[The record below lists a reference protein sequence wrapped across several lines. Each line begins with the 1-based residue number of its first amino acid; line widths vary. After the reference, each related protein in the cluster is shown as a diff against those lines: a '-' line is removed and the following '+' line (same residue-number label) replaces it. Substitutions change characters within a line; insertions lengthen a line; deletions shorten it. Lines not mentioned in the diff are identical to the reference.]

1 MSSFSFLGKQR
12 MIEDILETPRPW
24 HKHAIHCLD
33 FEGSRR
39 SGIVEYGLVTILDLE
54 VVAMETRLCQAIG
67 PIPEMEAATH
77 QIRQT
82 DVELSDPFSESWN
95 LFRDKRL
102 EGPFAAHHAGV
113 ENGLIKSVW
122 PFVTQCPNFITGTLD
137 VDWGPWLDT
146 CALYRA
152 LFPDLES
159 YNLSKLISNFDLN
172 EKLEALAQRFCPESR
187 NSFHCAPY
195 DALASSVLIL
205 QLHTYDELRAL
216 TLEQLLKWS
225 QPGKGVI
232 TDGNQLELL

>member
-1 MSSFSFLGKQR
+1 MPFFLFFWKQR
-12 MIEDILETPRPW
+12 MIEEILETPRPW

-54 VVAMETRLCQAIG
+54 VVAMETRLCKASA
-67 PIPEMEAATH
+67 PIPEMEAVTH
-77 QIRQT
+77 KIRQA
-82 DVELSDPFSESWN
+82 DVEFCDPISESWN

-122 PFVTQCPNFITGTLD
+122 PFVTQCPNFITGALD

-152 LFPDLES
+152 LFPDLDS

-172 EKLEALAQRFCPESR
+172 EKLESLAQRFCPESR
-187 NSFHCAPY
+187 KTFQCAPY
-195 DALASSVLIL
+195 DALASAVLIL
-205 QLHTYDELRAL
+205 ELQAYDELRAL
-216 TLEQLLKWS
+216 TLEQFLKWS
-225 QPGKGVI
+225 QPGKDVI

>member
-1 MSSFSFLGKQR
+1 MPFFLFFWKQR
-12 MIEDILETPRPW
+12 MIEEILETPRPW

-54 VVAMETRLCQAIG
+54 VVAMETRLCKASA
-67 PIPEMEAATH
+67 PIPEMEAVT
-77 QIRQT
+77 
-82 DVELSDPFSESWN
+82 
-95 LFRDKRL
+95 RDKRL

-122 PFVTQCPNFITGTLD
+122 PFVTQCPNFITGALD

-152 LFPDLES
+152 LFPDLDS

-172 EKLEALAQRFCPESR
+172 EKLESLAQRFCPESR
-187 NSFHCAPY
+187 KTFHCAPY
-195 DALASSVLIL
+195 DALASAVLIL
-205 QLHTYDELRAL
+205 ELQAYDELRAL
-216 TLEQLLKWS
+216 TLEQFLKWS
-225 QPGKGVI
+225 QPGKDVI